1 MLQRKRE
8 RLDPHDPAFVV
19 FFHEIKIFLK
29 GKSIQFS
36 LYTNKR
42 QWQCQNEK
50 LIQQEDLERV
60 SDLFRL
66 VKSVTSEE
74 VGTKHNEELE
84 S

>member
-1 MLQRKRE
+1 MSRGKRE
-8 RLDPHDPAFVV
+8 RLDMHDPAFVV
-19 FFHEIKIFLK
+19 FFHEIKISLK
-29 GKSIQFS
+29 GKSIHVS

-50 LIQQEDLERV
+50 LIHQEDLERV

-66 VKSVTSEE
+66 SKSVTSEE